1 MSLYHAKKAC
11 QPGRRAAFIPVR
23 RAGFHSVSA
32 YPANRS
38 LRPAKVCN
46 HNDYIRLIWVDF
58 GASSG
63 LMEGAMNTSLVK
75 SVPQGDFV
83 EVSVLVQDWETKFQM
98 LVSQKRPIKYDMYPM
113 PNIPDEFKNR
123 LTQQGYCDLILESD
137 QWQHFLVPNSN

>member
-1 MSLYHAKKAC
+1 
-11 QPGRRAAFIPVR
+11 
-23 RAGFHSVSA
+23 
-32 YPANRS
+32 
-38 LRPAKVCN
+38 
-46 HNDYIRLIWVDF
+46 
-58 GASSG
+58 
-63 LMEGAMNTSLVK
+63 MNTSLVK

-123 LTQQGYCDLILESD
+123 LAQQGYRDLILESD

>member
-1 MSLYHAKKAC
+1 
-11 QPGRRAAFIPVR
+11 
-23 RAGFHSVSA
+23 
-32 YPANRS
+32 
-38 LRPAKVCN
+38 
-46 HNDYIRLIWVDF
+46 
-58 GASSG
+58 
-63 LMEGAMNTSLVK
+63 MNTSLVK

-98 LVSQKRPIKYDMYPM
+98 LVSEKRPIKYDMYPM

>member
-1 MSLYHAKKAC
+1 
-11 QPGRRAAFIPVR
+11 
-23 RAGFHSVSA
+23 
-32 YPANRS
+32 
-38 LRPAKVCN
+38 
-46 HNDYIRLIWVDF
+46 
-58 GASSG
+58 
-63 LMEGAMNTSLVK
+63 MNTSLVK

-123 LTQQGYCDLILESD
+123 LTQQGYRDLILESD